1 MIEKLFSLDG
11 KTALI
16 TGGSRGIG
24 YSIARTFI
32 DAGARVIITGRTE
45 GTLREAAAS
54 LGPNAIARRCDN
66 AEPTQIAR
74 MVAECWEIGPVDVL
88 VNNAAINAFYKRAE
102 FVDVEGWN
110 SVMDNNLRGAF
121 FTSTEV
127 ARRLFEAGRP
137 GSIVNVS
144 SMGGQ
149 VPLARLAVYCAAKAA
164 LDQVTRVMALEWAD
178 RNVRVNAISPGWTQT
193 DFTGDLFDSR
203 HGESLRAD
211 IPMGRLASP
220 EDIVG
225 AALYLASD
233 ASSYTTGSVL
243 LVDGGRALR

>member
-1 MIEKLFSLDG
+1 MIDRLFSLDG

-24 YSIARTFI
+24 YSIAQTFI
-32 DAGARVIITGRTE
+32 EAGARVFITGRTE
-45 GTLREAAAS
+45 ETLRTAAAN
-54 LGPNAIARRCDN
+54 LGPNAIGKRCDN
-66 AEPTQIAR
+66 GDPAQIAQA
-74 MVAECWEIGPVDVL
+74 VEECWEIAPIDVL

-102 FVDVEGWN
+102 FVDVKGWD

-121 FTSTEV
+121 FMSAEV
-127 ARRLFEAGRP
+127 ARRLFASGRP

-149 VPLARLAVYCAAKAA
+149 VPLARLSVYCAAKAA
-164 LDQVTRVMALEWAD
+164 LDQLTRVLALEWAD
-178 RNVRVNAISPGWTQT
+178 RNVRVNAISPGWTET
-193 DFTGDLFDSR
+193 DFSGDLMGSR
-203 HGESLRAD
+203 HGEGLRAD
-211 IPMGRLASP
+211 IPLGRLAAP
-220 EDIVG
+220 QDIVG

-243 LVDGGRALR
+243 LIDGGRALR